1 MEVETMEHNI
11 SARKRKLRLIGG
23 LFTLILVAFTLLGNT
38 LFALTLP
45 KVITGEAAKGSLD
58 YFYKGSAVIKPV
70 QEVELTNPAGW
81 KVTKVLVGKGEN
93 VQKGQSLITY
103 DSTEAKQQIED
114 EQAALQKLELSMSLL
129 ENEYIEAAHK
139 EDYAALLQAK
149 AALEAAKIDRDIQK
163 KHIQAAQ
170 KKLLSNQELVAPF
183 AGIITDIKAMEGM
196 AAGGADIRLSNSSKG
211 YQFELK
217 IAASIAAMFTIGE
230 GMEAQLLEKKS
241 RVIQGNISLMV
252 DSDPGNSGSLS
263 PQGTAGT
270 DEPATRIVVTVQDKT
285 VKGGESVRVNIAKK
299 GSEDTLLIASTAIRK
314 DHTGTYVYT
323 IETRQG
329 PLGNAFY
336 AVRRP
341 ITILNANEH
350 TTAVSEGLF
359 DKEQVIT
366 ESSEPL
372 MDGERIRQ

>member
-1 MEVETMEHNI
+1 MKHNI

-23 LFTLILVAFTLLGNT
+23 LFTLFLIAFTLFGNT
-38 LFALTLP
+38 LLALTLP
-45 KVITGEAAKGSLD
+45 KVVTSEASKGELAN
-58 YFYKGSAVIKPV
+58 FYKGSAVLRPV
-70 QEVELTNPAGW
+70 QELELTNPAGW
-81 KVTKVLVGKGEN
+81 KVMKVLVGKGEN
-93 VQKGQSLITY
+93 VQKGQSLIMY

-114 EQAALQKLELSMSLL
+114 EQAALQKLELTISLL
-129 ENEYIEAAHK
+129 ENDYIEAAHK
-139 EDYAALLQAK
+139 EDHTPLLQAQ
-149 AALEAAKIDRDIQK
+149 AALEGAKIDRDIQK

-170 KKLLSNQELVAPF
+170 KKLLSNQKLVAPF
-183 AGIITDIKAMEGM
+183 AGIITDIKAMEGL
-196 AAGGADIRLSNSSKG
+196 AVGGADIRLSNSSKG
-211 YQFELK
+211 FQFELK
-217 IAASIAAMFTIGE
+217 IPVSIAALLTIGE
-230 GMEAQLLEKKS
+230 EMEAQLMEKKS
-241 RVIQGNISLMV
+241 RLIQGNISSME
-252 DSDPGNSGSLS
+252 DSEPENASSLS
-263 PQGTAGT
+263 LQGATST
-270 DEPATRIVVTVQDKT
+270 DEPATRVVVAVQDKT

-314 DHTGTYVYT
+314 DQTGTYVYT

-366 ESSEPL
+366 ESSVPL
-372 MDGERIRQ
+372 MDGDRIRL